1 MISKAEL
8 LLELRNLKREFNNKF
23 DSLFDLIAGFEEIF
37 CISKC
42 ISKKFYLTA

>member
-1 MISKAEL
+1 MINKSEL
-8 LLELRNLKREFNNKF
+8 LLLIRNTQNEMNNKF